1 MPVAYTSD
9 YLLTEDSEMTEIQA
23 YFHSLFSYDE
33 ETGFLYWKERP
44 PTCKENNIFN
54 SRFKNKK
61 VGSVK
66 LGEKSKTPYLTTKVG
81 KKYYAVHRVIF
92 AMCYGYFP
100 EQVDHI
106 DHNGLNNKLDNL
118 RPSSNKDNSK
128 NLPMQKSNKSGHIG
142 VNWHKA
148 AKKWQARAV
157 DLNGKRIDLGRYD
170 NIEDA
175 ISVRKKYEK
184 EFKYYQHRD
193 EVQC

>member
-1 MPVAYTSD
+1 MTKESK
-9 YLLTEDSEMTEIQA
+9 MTEIQT

-33 ETGFLYWKERP
+33 ETGFLYWNERSP
-44 PTCKENNIFN
+44 ASTPNNIFN
-54 SRFKNKK
+54 SMYANKT
-61 VGSVK
+61 VGTAK
-66 LGEKSKTPYLTTKVG
+66 IGDKSKTPYLTTRIG
-81 KKYYAVHRVIF
+81 KKYYAVHRIIF
-92 AMCYGYFP
+92 AMLNGYLP

-106 DHNGLNNKLDNL
+106 DHDGLNNKRNNL
-118 RPSSNKDNSK
+118 RASNNKDNAK